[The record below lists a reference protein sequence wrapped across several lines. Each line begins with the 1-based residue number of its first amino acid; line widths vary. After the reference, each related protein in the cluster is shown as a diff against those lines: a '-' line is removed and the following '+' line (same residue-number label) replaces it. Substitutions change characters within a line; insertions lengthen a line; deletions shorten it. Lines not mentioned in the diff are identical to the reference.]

1 MSESRLRGKIR
12 RIRDAL
18 EADPVDVQTLKQLA
32 ISGDGLITVDLRSK
46 VWTKLLNVNAIEAS
60 RNHEKKEGKVYQI
73 MIHCKQ
79 IYCSSPTSATVL
91 APKIAGKVKLCLAA
105 MCQAVMFFRMKMM

>member
-32 ISGDGLITVDLRSK
+32 ISGDGIITVELRRK

-60 RNHEKKEGKVYQI
+60 RNHEKKEGKVYL
-73 MIHCKQ
+73 MIPCKQ
-79 IYCSSPTSATVL
+79 RLQLSNLCNCFGSKNCRKSQPVFGSHAPSCSV
-91 APKIAGKVKLCLAA
+91 
-105 MCQAVMFFRMKMM
+105 F

>member
-60 RNHEKKEGKVYQI
+60 RNHEKKEGKVYL

-79 IYCSSPTSATVL
+79 IYLQLSNLCDCFGSKNCRKSQPVFGSHVLSCSV
-91 APKIAGKVKLCLAA
+91 
-105 MCQAVMFFRMKMM
+105 F

>member
-46 VWTKLLNVNAIEAS
+46 VWPKLLNVNGIEAS
-60 RNHEKKEGKVYQI
+60 RSHEKKEGKVYL
-73 MIHCKQ
+73 MIPCKQ
-79 IYCSSPTSATVL
+79 RLQLSNLCDCFGSKNCSKSQPVFGSQV
-91 APKIAGKVKLCLAA
+91 PSCSV
-105 MCQAVMFFRMKMM
+105 F

>member
-1 MSESRLRGKIR
+1 MRGKIR

-60 RNHEKKEGKVYQI
+60 RNHEKKEGRVL
-73 MIHCKQ
+73 
-79 IYCSSPTSATVL
+79 TS
-91 APKIAGKVKLCLAA
+91 
-105 MCQAVMFFRMKMM
+105 